1 MALFNKKDLIDY
13 RERVELQLSI
23 LPISTV
29 LSEVQKETI
38 TTIYLQLI
46 AILDEAI
53 AEQCLLEFEQAK
65 EAILR
70 IEVIEYQEI

>member
-1 MALFNKKDLIDY
+1 MALFNKKDLIAY
-13 RERVELQLSI
+13 RDRVHLQLSI

-29 LSEVQKETI
+29 LSALQKETI
-38 TTIYLQLI
+38 TAIYLQLI

-53 AEQCLLEFEQAK
+53 VTE
-65 EAILR
+65 